1 MSILKDLV
9 HVSYCSHAQFP
20 VEQAVLDLILKASQR
35 NNQRDDITGL
45 LTYSGEVFVQFIE
58 GPPDAIRRLMG
69 RLQSDPRHRDII
81 ILSQGSDHERI
92 FPDWD
97 MELVTRQEAYQVLRD
112 ALSEA
117 NSYDKVIGLS
127 SLLSKLDPNMK
138 RST

>member
-9 HVSYCSHAQFP
+9 HLSYCSHAQLP
-20 VEQAVLDLILKASQR
+20 VEQAVLDSILKTSQR

-45 LTYSGEVFVQFIE
+45 LTYSGEVFVQFLE
-58 GPPDAIRRLMG
+58 GPPDAIRRLMD
-69 RLQSDPRHRDII
+69 RLQGDPRHKDII
-81 ILSQGSDHERI
+81 ILSEGSDHERI

-127 SLLSKLDPNMK
+127 SLLSRLDPNMH